1 MPLVTS
7 GVEHGNLR
15 ELALARM
22 RDLGTACRDVRTREV
37 GIVDIHTKVKPEQ
50 VRVPVPTSRHGPA
63 CAGVSLLR
71 TDVRTHALAHAT
83 HARTHVRT
91 RLDLRL
97 SWCGETMLPMAAGKR
112 FCRMKTRTVTYW
124 CARAPSCVYMSTP
137 WSQAGTAT
145 GRRCA
150 ARSASCACASVAT
163 RRTGP
168 SSWAAPRLCASC
180 TCTSTPPLPPLRSPW
195 WHARAHNHEL
205 GRRSGPQVRQRGAHP
220 QPRSDQVPAPGACT
234 VLSCHSAAPRSLCCS
249 VRARRA
255 WGGWAGVWC
264 AADGGGRTDRAR
276 RARVVQAGRHL
287 GYGARAFLSLHVG
300 EC

>member
-137 WSQAGTAT
+137 WSQAGTAA

-180 TCTSTPPLPPLRSPW
+180 TCTSTPPLPPPARLGGM
-195 WHARAHNHEL
+195 HARIITSWGAGR
-205 GRRSGPQVRQRGAHP
+205 GRRYGSVVPIHSRDPTKFQHQVRVQSFHATV
-220 QPRSDQVPAPGACT
+220 QPRAHSVVRYGPGGRGVGGQGFGVLLMEEAERIAREEHGSSKLAVISGMAP
-234 VLSCHSAAPRSLCCS
+234 VLSSHSM
-249 VRARRA
+249 
-255 WGGWAGVWC
+255 
-264 AADGGGRTDRAR
+264 
-276 RARVVQAGRHL
+276 
-287 GYGARAFLSLHVG
+287 
-300 EC
+300 